1 MMLISEESL
10 TQVLSLCYLPI
21 LPHYSQPLLWE
32 IPFFFWTAVL
42 LSSKTDL
49 IISQI
54 TEWFVETEERD
65 KQNYLVNQTPNTLAL
80 KEDIYIGHIGQ
91 EFWSKLKLLGW
102 LSEVKHESCLWMAA
116 EICPSSTKHKNNSYS
131 QTWLKTLCA
140 LQLLKSI
147 CLNQIPD
154 QAHSQSGNKLQ
165 THTAKSIS
173 FNKDGTWRYETVIN
187 GDKIF

>member
-10 TQVLSLCYLPI
+10 TQVLSLCYLHI

-32 IPFFFWTAVL
+32 ILFFFFWQL
-42 LSSKTDL
+42 FCCPQKL
-49 IISQI
+49 ISQI

-80 KEDIYIGHIGQ
+80 KEDIYTGHIGQ

-102 LSEVKHESCLWMAA
+102 LSEVKLENCLWTAA

-140 LQLLKSI
+140 LQLLKSM
-147 CLNQIPD
+147 CLNPIPD
-154 QAHSQSGNKLQ
+154 PAHSQSGNILQ

-173 FNKDGTWRYETVIN
+173 FTKMERDAM
-187 GDKIF
+187 KLS